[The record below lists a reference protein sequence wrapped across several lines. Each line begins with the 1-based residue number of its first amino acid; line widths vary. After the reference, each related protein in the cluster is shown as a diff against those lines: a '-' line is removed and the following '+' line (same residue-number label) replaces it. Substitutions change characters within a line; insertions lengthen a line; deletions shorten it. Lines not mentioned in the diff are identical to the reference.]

1 MVLPSG
7 IPPFFMTHSSKPA
20 PSDFPILPVIRERW
34 SSLAIGSKPLDE
46 NTINTLFEAARWTP
60 SAGNGQPWRYI
71 VATKDDGEHRERIE
85 SLIKES
91 NGWAKNAYL
100 LIVSFAM
107 TKRMNPEGILVEN
120 YYGMHDTGAANGF
133 LSLQAAEMGLAV
145 RQFGGFDREKANEIL
160 GVPSE
165 FMPASMIAVGYP
177 EDDAT
182 LHEAYHPRHKAPRV
196 RNPHETFV
204 FKGKMN

>member
-1 MVLPSG
+1 
-7 IPPFFMTHSSKPA
+7 MTHTPKPA
-20 PSDFPILPVIRERW
+20 PADFPILPVIRECW
-34 SSLAIGSKPLDE
+34 SSLAIGSNPLDE
-46 NTINTLFEAARWTP
+46 TTINTLFEAARWTP
-60 SAGNGQPWRYI
+60 SAGNGQPWRYVI
-71 VATKDDGEHRERIE
+71 ATKDDAEHRERIE

-107 TKRMNPEGILVEN
+107 TKRMDLEGIFVDN

-160 GVPSE
+160 GVPE
-165 FMPASMIAVGYP
+165 QFTPASMIAIGYP
-177 EDDAT
+177 EDDAN
-182 LHEAYHPRHKAPRV
+182 LHEAYRPRHKAPRV
-196 RNPHETFV
+196 RNTHGEFV
-204 FKGKMN
+204 FVGQWKSN